1 MIQRTKPPLGV
12 GGGFCENELT
22 KDLHDPAE
30 RDFVVSLLS
39 LHDSDRREPDRKT
52 YSPNNRT
59 YLFPPPRLSRPVE
72 RSDQEHVD
80 PGFQKP
86 SVRSGSI
93 PYH

>member
-12 GGGFCENELT
+12 GGGFCKNELT

-52 YSPNNRT
+52 CKT
-59 YLFPPPRLSRPVE
+59 HYLITVHTFFHLPVFPVLSKEVIRNT
-72 RSDQEHVD
+72 
-80 PGFQKP
+80 
-86 SVRSGSI
+86 
-93 PYH
+93 